1 MEIMIDCYLSWDIE
15 FATRV
20 AERVRSY
27 DVKWFEDPLKNGW
40 ATESNR
46 ILRDRISPIL
56 LATGNLEFHFKAFHD
71 IIHHHA
77 TDIIQPEMQWCGG
90 YTPTRWIA
98 AMAKPYNMPV
108 IPHGSSVYNYHFV
121 MANTNSPYAEYLSV
135 GEGKEIQPIFSV
147 IDGEPLP
154 VNGKIS
160 LDPSKPGFGV
170 ELRRELLAQYKN

>member
-1 MEIMIDCYLSWDIE
+1 MVDCYLSWDIE

-20 AERVRSY
+20 AERVRDY
-27 DVKWFEDPLKNGW
+27 DVKWFEDPLQNGW

-56 LATGNLEFHFKAFHD
+56 LATGNLEYHPKAFHD

-108 IPHGSSVYNYHFV
+108 IPHGSSVYNGQHQFALRGIPLGWPGHRHPADLQRAGRRAFTGKWKNFAGSAV
-121 MANTNSPYAEYLSV
+121 TRIRRYA
-135 GEGKEIQPIFSV
+135 
-147 IDGEPLP
+147 
-154 VNGKIS
+154 
-160 LDPSKPGFGV
+160 
-170 ELRRELLAQYKN
+170 